1 MTFRRNVLPNMLLH
15 GQNALLVVSTCL
27 QNFYQCMLYI
37 MRTCKIGNELCNSGF
52 GEEEMDLIEKR
63 LFP

>member
-1 MTFRRNVLPNMLLH
+1 MRNTWRGRLYWKKFRRNTLLERLCRKAKPF
-15 GQNALLVVSTCL
+15 NI
-27 QNFYQCMLYI
+27 LYI
-37 MRTCKIGNELCNSGF
+37 MRTYKIGNELCSSGF

>member
-1 MTFRRNVLPNMLLH
+1 MDDLARKTFLEKLYKKDFYWKDFVRRARPFNI
-15 GQNALLVVSTCL
+15 
-27 QNFYQCMLYI
+27 LYI
-37 MRTCKIGNELCNSGF
+37 MRTYKIGNGLCSSGF